1 MAYQKKYWFEFTSL
15 DNKVNRVELWQDTV
29 ITLTAE
35 EVDSMGMPFSIE
47 MPDLSHKFQVVR
59 GTGCEINLLSAT
71 DRKFFDGLYHTQ
83 MKEFIVKHYI
93 DSAIN
98 WLGYLNSEMVREV
111 YSEAV
116 NYPFQITGN
125 DGFALLD
132 RLQFLSDEGVKYSGV
147 SSIYLLI
154 KIALDRIALPY
165 GSIFISLS
173 TTFAGYSNA
182 VDSSVLH
189 ETFVATEN
197 FYNEDGIAETMRKVI
212 EGCLQPFG
220 AFITQVGGDIYIVDS
235 HTLATGSGSFKEFDF
250 ATNAYVDTATIDLTK
265 DIADIGYMGTGSDI
279 ERSGGKNKQVV
290 TYSPYPVKTVFP
302 ETLLNESECDP
313 IAPEVTWST
322 KDPSNQGY
330 ATRYLYYKSA
340 ANHAVYNVYSPG
352 LLELSYA
359 QNDNGGPS
367 LIGELEEDA
376 CINIYTKGSTGAS
389 TKILDLKAAN
399 EVYISGAVGKSLS
412 DTKTNRGLKI
422 KISGEVYLRANLASN
437 KGIGSLALKCL
448 LRIGSK
454 SLSDTGEFLAAT
466 ESAWVAYPGTPQTYH
481 YIKINKPNGKDIK
494 HGWVPFEF
502 DGNQHNIEINT
513 SVGGIIYFEIYSD
526 YEFQRFDGT
535 LHRNNADWSN
545 AIRIRKLT
553 LSMTDIDT
561 EEQVGDKDV
570 EFQGYLDKT
579 VKEEAEQI
587 SLICGT
593 DTTGIDRGKIMYA
606 DSGAY
611 TPITAF
617 TRAGQTQKIEYLLL
631 NSLSSNYRF
640 GYLTINSLKLE
651 NKFNQLSVITDTGI
665 ISDKKFMVKSMSVNF
680 RDNLVETAITELTV
694 DSLTITPY

>member
-35 EVDSMGMPFSIE
+35 EVESMGMPFSIE
-47 MPDLSHKFQVVR
+47 MPDLSHKFQVAR
-59 GTGCEINLLSAT
+59 GTGCEINLLSSS
-71 DRKFFDGLYHTQ
+71 DRKFFAGLYHTQ
-83 MKEFIVKHYI
+83 MKEFMIKHYI
-93 DSAIN
+93 DNTIN
-98 WLGYLNSEMVREV
+98 WLGYLNSEMVRES
-111 YSEAV
+111 YSEYV

-132 RLQFLSDEGVKYSGV
+132 RLQFLSDTGLKYSGI
-147 SSIYLLI
+147 SSIYLLL
-154 KIALDRIALPY
+154 KIALDRIGLPF

-173 TTFAGYSNA
+173 STFTAYSGSA
-182 VDSSVLH
+182 SSSILH
-189 ETFVATEN
+189 EMFVDTAN

-220 AFITQVGGDIYIVDS
+220 ACITQIGGDIWITDS

-250 ATNAYVDTATIDLTK
+250 ATDAYVATATVNLIK
-265 DIADIGYMGTGSDI
+265 DISDIGYMGTGSDI
-279 ERSGGKNKQVV
+279 EMSGGKNKQVV
-290 TYSPYPVKTVFP
+290 TYSPYPLKTVFP
-302 ETLLNESECDP
+302 ESLLNESECDP

-330 ATRYLYYKSA
+330 ATRYLHYKSA

-359 QNDNGGPS
+359 QNDRGLS

-389 TKILDLKAAN
+389 TKILDLKTAQEA
-399 EVYISGAVGKSLS
+399 YISGAISKSLS

-422 KISGEVYLRANLASN
+422 KISGEVYLRVNLADN
-437 KGIGSLALKCL
+437 KGIGSLALKCM

-466 ESAWVAYPGTPQTYH
+466 ESAWVAYPGAPQTYH
-481 YIKINKPNGKDIK
+481 YIKINKNGKDIK

-502 DGNQHNIEINT
+502 DGNPHNIEIKT

-561 EEQVGDKDV
+561 EEEVGDKDV

-587 SLICGT
+587 RLICGT
-593 DTTGIDRGKIMYA
+593 DTTGIDRGKLMYA

-617 TRAGQTQKIEYLLL
+617 TRASQTQKIEYLLL

-640 GYLTINSLKLE
+640 GYLTINALKLE

-680 RDNLVETAITELTV
+680 RDNLVETAITELRV